1 MCICT
6 SKMYTYASMEGPSLS
21 STFSVKA
28 ESQHCKD
35 RLRTWIRT
43 YAEKHLQVCDDGDD
57 ADDFDDDDGD
67 VFISCI
73 RYICIVSGG

>member
-1 MCICT
+1 
-6 SKMYTYASMEGPSLS
+6 MEGPSLS

-43 YAEKHLQVCDDGDD
+43 YAEKHLQIRDDDDGDD
-57 ADDFDDDDGD
+57 ADDFDDDDFDDDDGD
-67 VFISCI
+67 VFIS
-73 RYICIVSGG
+73 